1 LRLSFKNPNIVRH
14 GGICLSS
21 QHWGVGGWGG
31 MNQEDLEFEAS
42 LGCIGRSCLK
52 TKTKTK
58 TSKTYDY
65 ALAPYNLDWK
75 KFTR

>member
-1 LRLSFKNPNIVRH
+1 
-14 GGICLSS
+14 
-21 QHWGVGGWGG
+21 

-52 TKTKTK
+52 TKTKT
-58 TSKTYDY
+58 SKTYDY